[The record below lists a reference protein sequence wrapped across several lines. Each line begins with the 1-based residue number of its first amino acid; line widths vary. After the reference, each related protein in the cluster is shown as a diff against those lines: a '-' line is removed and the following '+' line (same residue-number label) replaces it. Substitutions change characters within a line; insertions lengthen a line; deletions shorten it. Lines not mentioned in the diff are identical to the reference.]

1 MKAVTRKQRRL
12 VKKYSDP
19 SYSLLDERWRKQ
31 RNGYIWLIVLMNLFL
46 FLTGFVFLIFY
57 YQIKRSYL
65 YAKELYEEGNTKKL
79 LEMARWGGA
88 FGNQSMGLY
97 SRMFS
102 IYALVDL
109 KNADVAQILQDRL
122 HELRFYA
129 KIIQKPYRYP
139 LEVLAFKLD
148 YSTPEQLLSKLDSVK
163 ETLEDT
169 IPITKVYFVKKIS
182 KGTKCMVSNLL
193 VDIDEDDIIACPF
206 CGNMAQREHL
216 SGWLATN
223 NHCPV
228 CRRVIKIVDCPIVKI
243 QG

>member
-1 MKAVTRKQRRL
+1 MKTNTRKQRRL
-12 VKKYSDP
+12 VEKYTDP

-31 RNGYIWLIVLMNLFL
+31 RNGYIWLIVLMNLFM
-46 FLTGFVFLIFY
+46 FFTGFVFLIFY

-65 YAKELYEEGNTKKL
+65 FAKELYEEGNTKKL
-79 LEMARWGGA
+79 LEITRVGGV

-97 SRMFS
+97 SRMFC

-109 KNADVAQILQDRL
+109 KNVDVARILQDRL
-122 HELRFYA
+122 HELRFYS

-139 LEVLAFKLD
+139 LEVLAIKLD
-148 YSTPEQLLSKLDSVK
+148 YSTPEHLLSKLDSLE
-163 ETLEDT
+163 ETKEDT
-169 IPITKVYFVKKIS
+169 IPITKVYFVKKIP
-182 KGTKCMVSNLL
+182 KGTKCMVSSQLL
-193 VDIDEDDIIACPF
+193 DIDDDDVIACPF

-228 CRRVIKIVDCPIVKI
+228 CRRTIKIIDCPIVKI
-243 QG
+243 QK